1 MSKYNHQISE
11 VILDRVDIV
20 DLISRYVPLK
30 KSGRNHMGLCPFH
43 NEKTPSFSVSEEKQL
58 YHCFGCQVSGNAIGF
73 VMEKEHLDFLDAIEY
88 LADQYGIDLESYKV
102 ESGKPDY
109 SELKK
114 RLHYVNRE
122 AAVYYYKNL
131 KKSQNAMGYLKKRG
145 ITDEMISHFGIG
157 YSGNTWDGLLSVV
170 GTSPELQKEMLRAGL
185 ITEKKEGNGYFDR
198 FRGRIMFPIRDVK
211 GDFLG
216 FGGRVMDETLPK
228 YLNTAET
235 PVFNKSVTLYGLF
248 QGKKEIKDHGT
259 VIVVEGYM
267 DVIALHQQGIPYVVA
282 TLGTSLTAEH
292 GKILDRYAKT
302 IVLCFDGDLAGKK
315 AAMRSL
321 EVLKG
326 VNAKLKVLT
335 LENNLDPDEY
345 IRQKG
350 RIAFLEVLSNAE
362 ESFAYQLKVL
372 KLSFN
377 LNQQQGKL
385 DYLKKAALMIRA
397 LDSEVEKS
405 FYIDFLASDMQY
417 DRMAISKE
425 VSGQNSFQAK
435 SSSQNNNNKNHNGN
449 YGSGGNYGNYGEQ
462 KRIEKVSINTD
473 GRSKLNDIEKKLLE
487 LALHNKQGFLAVT
500 SKISISHIR
509 NEEIKGLMHLLEAYY
524 ESYAEVEIP
533 QVSQLFDMDS
543 ALALDKYFKAM
554 VVSDHSEKDLIV
566 TLASYQLLLLDEK
579 IDEVKNQRLL
589 FESTEANHMTPDDA
603 AKTKLMFIRKEMD
616 LKQMRNELMKGKQVS
631 RGVKIN
637 E

>member
-1 MSKYNHQISE
+1 
-11 VILDRVDIV
+11 
-20 DLISRYVPLK
+20 
-30 KSGRNHMGLCPFH
+30 MGLCPFH

-88 LADQYGIDLESYKV
+88 LADQYGIDLESYKI

-425 VSGQNSFQAK
+425 VNGQNSFQAK
-435 SSSQNNNNKNHNGN
+435 SSSQNNNKNHNGN

-589 FESTEANHMTPDDA
+589 FESTEANYMTPDDA